1 MPAFVS
7 ALKRVD
13 LPTLG
18 RPTMPHFSLMEGFRS
33 GEPAILVG
41 GARALLRRA
50 TVRRDA
56 ERRPDDQYVEMFRR
70 HRGPS
75 ACRIRKACEEQAQ
88 APGSHRSAAGLARIR
103 TMAPRRGL
111 FQAED
116 GMLRCGWCQASAAY
130 RRYHDHEWGF
140 PVTDD

>member
-18 RPTMPHFSLMEGFRS
+18 RPTMPHFRLMEGFRS

-50 TVRRDA
+50 SVRRDA
-56 ERRPDDQYVEMFRR
+56 ERHPDDQYVEMFRR

-75 ACRIRKACEEQAQ
+75 ACRIRIAYEEQAQ
-88 APGSHRSAAGLARIR
+88 APGNRRSAAGLARIC

-116 GMLRCGWCQASAAY
+116 GMLPCGWCQASAAY
-130 RRYHDHEWGF
+130 SHYQHHGGGI
-140 PVTDD
+140 